1 MKKFYNFYKVSK
13 KLRLLMILEI
23 LLLTVSFILILFFY
37 MQNYTTQQSNTIYH
51 MNQSLLIQT
60 NSVIEKMD
68 NSLDFPLAHIADR
81 YDDPLLRYLVEHD
94 HGNISETDFYRV
106 FAIRVSEVSIQIPD
120 LESLFLFDTDGNLL
134 NGKIIYN
141 RYIPL
146 KNYSDG
152 SWYQNTIQEAGKIH
166 ILSKEEIEYFGLRNT
181 SKNIYGARLLY
192 DYLTLKPICMTLMS
206 IRATD
211 IPVTFETTKE
221 FSEQQYAL
229 FDSSGQ
235 KLIGNMQSSITQD
248 NLSRSSRGDYH
259 FSRKE
264 DDGNSYLYH
273 VSYSTESGGLYS
285 VIRTPYKLFIRN
297 QLRAVCIFVIAGI
310 LLIVLNIVIFTAI
323 IRSIN
328 QPLSSMINMCE
339 EMGKGNFSIRIPCS
353 QTDELSYLMSS
364 LNSMSERIE
373 QLISEV
379 YLKNLTKRDLELQM
393 LRSQINP
400 HFLYNTL
407 ENMRMS
413 AYTQGYTDLSEM
425 CFLLSKVLRYGVS
438 EQDKLVTVREELEQL
453 KNYTDLLYYCLPA
466 LQIFVFVDDQ
476 IMDYS
481 IIKVILQP
489 LVENSVN
496 HASSSPDAALT
507 IQIWGYADENDIVF
521 TVSDNGDGI
530 EETYLQE
537 LIQSLD
543 AENDARHGI
552 GLKNIHRR
560 IRLYYGPDYGLT
572 LQSSPGRGTS
582 VTVRIP
588 KVQNQKEIVCL

>member
-1 MKKFYNFYKVSK
+1 MKKFYNFYKISR
-13 KLRLLMILEI
+13 KLRLLMVLEI

-81 YDDPLLRYLVEHD
+81 YDDPLLRYLIEHD
-94 HGNISETDFYRV
+94 HGDISETDFYRV

-134 NGKIIYN
+134 NGKIIYY

-152 SWYQNTIQEAGKIH
+152 SWYQNTIQGAGKIH
-166 ILSKEEIEYFGLRNT
+166 ILSKEEIDYFGLRNT
-181 SKNIYGARLLY
+181 SQNIYGARLLY

-206 IRATD
+206 IRATN

-221 FSEQQYAL
+221 FGEQQYAL

-248 NLSRSSRGDYH
+248 SLSRSSRGDYH

-264 DDGNSYLYH
+264 EDGESYLYH
-273 VSYSTESGGLYS
+273 VSYSSESDGLYS
-285 VIRTPYKLFIRN
+285 VIRTPYRLFIRN
-297 QLRAVCIFVIAGI
+297 QFRAVCIFIIAGV
-310 LLIVLNIVIFTAI
+310 LLIVLDIITFTVI

-328 QPLSSMINMCE
+328 QPLSRMINMCE
-339 EMGKGNFSIRIPCS
+339 EIGKGNFSIRIPCS

-373 QLISEV
+373 QLINEV
-379 YLKNLTKRDLELQM
+379 YVKNLTKRDLELQM

-438 EQDKLVTVREELEQL
+438 ERDKLVTVREELEQL
-453 KNYTDLLYYCLPA
+453 KNYTDLLHYCLPA

-496 HASSSPDAALT
+496 HASRSPDATLT

-537 LIQSLD
+537 LIHSLD
-543 AENDARHGI
+543 AENDTRHGI

-572 LQSSPGRGTS
+572 LQSSPRRGTS

>member
-1 MKKFYNFYKVSK
+1 MKKFYNFYKVSR
-13 KLRLLMILEI
+13 KLRLLMVLEI

-81 YDDPLLRYLVEHD
+81 YDDPLLRYLIEHD

-106 FAIRVSEVSIQIPD
+106 FALRVSEVSIQIPD

-152 SWYQNTIQEAGKIH
+152 SWYQNTIQETGKIH

-221 FSEQQYAL
+221 FGEQQYAL

-235 KLIGNMQSSITQD
+235 KLIGNMQSSITED

-264 DDGNSYLYH
+264 DDGKSYLYH
-273 VSYSTESGGLYS
+273 VSYSSESGGLYS
-285 VIRTPYKLFIRN
+285 VIRTPYRLFIRN
-297 QLRAVCIFVIAGI
+297 QLRAVCIFIIAGV
-310 LLIVLNIVIFTAI
+310 LLIVLNIITFTAI

-328 QPLSSMINMCE
+328 QPLSRMINMCE

-373 QLISEV
+373 QLINEV
-379 YLKNLTKRDLELQM
+379 YVKNLTKRDLELQM

-438 EQDKLVTVREELEQL
+438 ERDKLVTVREELEQL
-453 KNYTDLLYYCLPA
+453 KNYTDLLHYCLPA
-466 LQIFVFVDDQ
+466 LQISVFVDDQ
-476 IMDYS
+476 IMEYS

-543 AENDARHGI
+543 AENDTRHGI

>member
-13 KLRLLMILEI
+13 KLRLLMVLEI

-81 YDDPLLRYLVEHD
+81 YDDPLLRYLIEHD
-94 HGNISETDFYRV
+94 HGDISETDFYRV
-106 FAIRVSEVSIQIPD
+106 FAMRASEVSIQIPD

-152 SWYQNTIQEAGKIH
+152 RWYQNTIQEAGKIH
-166 ILSKEEIEYFGLRNT
+166 ILRKEEIEYFGLRNT

-235 KLIGNMQSSITQD
+235 KLIGNMQSSITKD

-273 VSYSTESGGLYS
+273 VSYSSESGGLYS
-285 VIRTPYKLFIRN
+285 VIRTPYRLFIRN
-297 QLRAVCIFVIAGI
+297 QLRAVCIFMIAGV
-310 LLIVLNIVIFTAI
+310 LLIVLNIIIFTAI

-328 QPLSSMINMCE
+328 QPLSRMINMCE

-373 QLISEV
+373 QLINEV
-379 YLKNLTKRDLELQM
+379 YVKNLTKRDLELQM

-453 KNYTDLLYYCLPA
+453 KNYTDLLHYCLPA
-466 LQIFVFVDDQ
+466 LRIFVFVDDQ

-496 HASSSPDAALT
+496 HASSSPDTTLT

-530 EETYLQE
+530 EEAYLQE

-543 AENDARHGI
+543 AENDTRHGI

>member
-13 KLRLLMILEI
+13 KLRLLMVLEI

-81 YDDPLLRYLVEHD
+81 YDDPLLRYLIEHD
-94 HGNISETDFYRV
+94 HGDISETDFYRV
-106 FAIRVSEVSIQIPD
+106 FAMRASEVSIQIPD

-152 SWYQNTIQEAGKIH
+152 RWYQNTIQEAGKIH
-166 ILSKEEIEYFGLRNT
+166 ILRKEEIEYFGLRNT

-235 KLIGNMQSSITQD
+235 KLIGNMQSSITKD

-273 VSYSTESGGLYS
+273 VSYSSESGGLYS
-285 VIRTPYKLFIRN
+285 VIRTPYRLFIRN
-297 QLRAVCIFVIAGI
+297 QLRAVCIFMIAGV
-310 LLIVLNIVIFTAI
+310 LLIVLNIIIFTAI

-328 QPLSSMINMCE
+328 QPLSRMINMCE
-339 EMGKGNFSIRIPCS
+339 ER
-353 QTDELSYLMSS
+353 
-364 LNSMSERIE
+364 
-373 QLISEV
+373 
-379 YLKNLTKRDLELQM
+379 
-393 LRSQINP
+393 
-400 HFLYNTL
+400 
-407 ENMRMS
+407 
-413 AYTQGYTDLSEM
+413 
-425 CFLLSKVLRYGVS
+425 
-438 EQDKLVTVREELEQL
+438 
-453 KNYTDLLYYCLPA
+453 
-466 LQIFVFVDDQ
+466 
-476 IMDYS
+476 
-481 IIKVILQP
+481 
-489 LVENSVN
+489 
-496 HASSSPDAALT
+496 
-507 IQIWGYADENDIVF
+507 
-521 TVSDNGDGI
+521 
-530 EETYLQE
+530 
-537 LIQSLD
+537 
-543 AENDARHGI
+543 
-552 GLKNIHRR
+552 
-560 IRLYYGPDYGLT
+560 
-572 LQSSPGRGTS
+572 
-582 VTVRIP
+582 
-588 KVQNQKEIVCL
+588 

>member
-13 KLRLLMILEI
+13 KLRLLMVLEI

-81 YDDPLLRYLVEHD
+81 YDDPLLRYLIEHD
-94 HGNISETDFYRV
+94 HGDISETDFYRV
-106 FAIRVSEVSIQIPD
+106 FAMRVSEVSIQIPD

-152 SWYQNTIQEAGKIH
+152 RWYQNTIQEAGKIH
-166 ILSKEEIEYFGLRNT
+166 ILRKEEIEYFGLRNT

-235 KLIGNMQSSITQD
+235 KLIGNMQSSITKD

-273 VSYSTESGGLYS
+273 VSYSSESGGLYS
-285 VIRTPYKLFIRN
+285 VIRTPYRLFIRN
-297 QLRAVCIFVIAGI
+297 QLRAVCIFMIAGV
-310 LLIVLNIVIFTAI
+310 LLIVLNIIIFTAI

-328 QPLSSMINMCE
+328 QPLSRMINMCE

-373 QLISEV
+373 QLINEV
-379 YLKNLTKRDLELQM
+379 YVKNLTKRDLELQM

-453 KNYTDLLYYCLPA
+453 KNYTDLLHYCLPA
-466 LQIFVFVDDQ
+466 LHIFVFVDDQ

-496 HASSSPDAALT
+496 HASSSPDTTLT

-530 EETYLQE
+530 EEAYLQE

-543 AENDARHGI
+543 AENDTRHGI

>member
-13 KLRLLMILEI
+13 KLRLLMVLEI

-81 YDDPLLRYLVEHD
+81 YDDPLLRYLIEHD
-94 HGNISETDFYRV
+94 HGDISETDFYRV
-106 FAIRVSEVSIQIPD
+106 FAMRASEVSIQIPD

-152 SWYQNTIQEAGKIH
+152 RWYQNTIQEAGKIH
-166 ILSKEEIEYFGLRNT
+166 ILRKEEIEYFGLRNT

-235 KLIGNMQSSITQD
+235 KLIGNMQSSITKD

-273 VSYSTESGGLYS
+273 VSYSSESGGLYS
-285 VIRTPYKLFIRN
+285 VIRTPYRLFIRN
-297 QLRAVCIFVIAGI
+297 QLRAVCIFMIAGV
-310 LLIVLNIVIFTAI
+310 LLIVLNIIIFTAI

-328 QPLSSMINMCE
+328 QPLSRMINMCE

-373 QLISEV
+373 QLINEV
-379 YLKNLTKRDLELQM
+379 YVKNLTKRDLELQM

-453 KNYTDLLYYCLPA
+453 KNYTDLLHYCLPA
-466 LQIFVFVDDQ
+466 LQIFGVVDDQ

-496 HASSSPDAALT
+496 HASSSPDTTLT

-530 EETYLQE
+530 EEAYLQE

-543 AENDARHGI
+543 AENDTRHGI

>member
-13 KLRLLMILEI
+13 KLRLLMVLEI

-81 YDDPLLRYLVEHD
+81 YDDPLLRYLIEHD
-94 HGNISETDFYRV
+94 HGDISETDLYRV
-106 FAIRVSEVSIQIPD
+106 FAMRVSEVSIQIPD

-152 SWYQNTIQEAGKIH
+152 RWYQNTIQEAGKIH
-166 ILSKEEIEYFGLRNT
+166 ILRKEEIEYFGLRNT

-235 KLIGNMQSSITQD
+235 KLIGNMQSSITKD

-273 VSYSTESGGLYS
+273 VSYSSESGGLYS
-285 VIRTPYKLFIRN
+285 VIRTPYRLFIRN
-297 QLRAVCIFVIAGI
+297 QLRAVCIFMIAGV
-310 LLIVLNIVIFTAI
+310 LLIVLNIIIFTAI

-328 QPLSSMINMCE
+328 QPLSRMINMCE

-373 QLISEV
+373 QLINEV
-379 YLKNLTKRDLELQM
+379 YVKNLTKRDLELQM

-413 AYTQGYTDLSEM
+413 AYTQPDMLLLTCLKKNEM
-425 CFLLSKVLRYGVS
+425 
-438 EQDKLVTVREELEQL
+438 
-453 KNYTDLLYYCLPA
+453 
-466 LQIFVFVDDQ
+466 
-476 IMDYS
+476 S
-481 IIKVILQP
+481 IIKTKQKQP
-489 LVENSVN
+489 ERKKK
-496 HASSSPDAALT
+496 
-507 IQIWGYADENDIVF
+507 QI
-521 TVSDNGDGI
+521 
-530 EETYLQE
+530 
-537 LIQSLD
+537 
-543 AENDARHGI
+543 
-552 GLKNIHRR
+552 KNNI
-560 IRLYYGPDYGLT
+560 
-572 LQSSPGRGTS
+572 
-582 VTVRIP
+582 
-588 KVQNQKEIVCL
+588 KVQNIHVDLC